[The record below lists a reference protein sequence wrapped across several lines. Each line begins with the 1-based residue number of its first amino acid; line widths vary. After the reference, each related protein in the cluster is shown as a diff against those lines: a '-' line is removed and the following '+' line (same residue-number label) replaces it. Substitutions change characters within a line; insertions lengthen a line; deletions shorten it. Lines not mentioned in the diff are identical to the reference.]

1 MSQPEDAPGAGEAD
15 AGSEQPA
22 FVRDVVSGRLNGV
35 IVNPETGDRLD
46 AVFKDPTEDD
56 LAELEQLEQQA
67 KQGETE
73 ADRDF
78 GNKIIDEFWLEAED
92 PETGTTYSK
101 DELGE
106 ASDYGTAW
114 KQAVTIGFLKA
125 VGADNEALRDAEEF
139 FDERLDKGGNE

>member
-1 MSQPEDAPGAGEAD
+1 MSPPDHTGRRRQRDAEGE
-15 AGSEQPA
+15 EPA
-22 FVRDVVSGRLNGV
+22 FVRDVVSGRLNGE

-56 LAELEQLEQQA
+56 LAALERLEQQA

-78 GNKIIDEFWLEAED
+78 GNKIIDEFWLEATD
-92 PETGTTYSK
+92 PESGRTY
-101 DELGE
+101 DAAELGD
-106 ASDYGTAW
+106 SSSYGTAW

-139 FDERLDKGGNE
+139 FDEHLDQGGNE